1 MTDLNS
7 PLSTP
12 SSSQS
17 SSQENLDQLTEQNTE
32 QKPKYSMVKV
42 WLGIL
47 VVLLIGV
54 SSYLLLSKQQPSLLE
69 NEGLELSQFES
80 LDVVQTEDQLQQR
93 EDNQESFPV
102 AAEAQ
107 SSSEPTAPA
116 QIKLL
121 FAGDMMFDR
130 NIRMKMQAKDTRF
143 VLQDLEETFNAHDF
157 VIANLE
163 GPITDK
169 PSRSVGSQPGSTNN
183 FIFTFQPEIA
193 QTLYDQ
199 NVRIVNLGNN
209 HILNFGVAGA
219 EQTKEYLQ
227 AAKVQYFGDTSIEL
241 TSQER
246 TLIIEKEGVKIG
258 FVNYNQFIT
267 GGLEHALEDLK
278 WIKPQVDIAVVYTH
292 WGNEYVPVAKPPI
305 TTTAHQFVDEG
316 ANLIIGMHPHVIQNV
331 EMYNDVRIYY
341 SLGNFVFDQYFS
353 PEVQQ
358 GMIVSV
364 AINPQTKQMTFS
376 EQNVKLNKDG
386 STTLIREE

>member
-1 MTDLNS
+1 MTDLKS
-7 PLSTP
+7 PLSSPSITP
-12 SSSQS
+12 SVSP
-17 SSQENLDQLTEQNTE
+17 ENAE
-32 QKPKYSMVKV
+32 QKPQHSMLKV
-42 WLGIL
+42 WLGVL
-47 VVLLIGV
+47 VVLIIGV
-54 SSYLLLSKQQPSLLE
+54 SSYLLLSTKQQPVPQE
-69 NEGLELSQFES
+69 NNLTEVSQLES
-80 LDVVQTEDQLQQR
+80 LDVVETEDTTPHL
-93 EDNQESFPV
+93 EENQEAPLVVTETPPSPEPV
-102 AAEAQ
+102 ASAQ
-107 SSSEPTAPA
+107 VT
-116 QIKLL
+116 LL

-130 NIRMKMQAKDTRF
+130 NIRMKMQTKGTRF
-143 VLQDLEETFNAHDF
+143 VLQDLEETFKAHDF

-169 PSRSVGSQPGSTNN
+169 PSRSVGSTPGSTNN
-183 FIFTFQPEIA
+183 FLFTFQPEIA

-219 EQTKEYLQ
+219 KQTKEYLKT
-227 AAKVQYFGDTSIEL
+227 ANVQFFGDTSLET

-246 TLIIEKEGVKIG
+246 TLVIEKEGIKIG
-258 FVNYNQFIT
+258 FVNYNQFTT
-267 GGLEHALEDLK
+267 GGLEHALTDLK
-278 WIKPQVDIAVVYTH
+278 WLKPQVDITVVYTH

-331 EMYNDVRIYY
+331 EMYKDVRIYY

-358 GMIVSV
+358 AMIVSV
-364 AINPQTKQMTFS
+364 TIDPQTKLMTFA